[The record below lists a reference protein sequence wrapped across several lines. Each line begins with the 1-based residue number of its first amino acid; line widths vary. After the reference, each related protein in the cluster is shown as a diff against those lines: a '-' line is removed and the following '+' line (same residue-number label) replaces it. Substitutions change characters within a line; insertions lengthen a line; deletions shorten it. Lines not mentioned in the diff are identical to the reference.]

1 MKGRIKSLLLLLMTV
16 VLVGTSAGIEVIAKE
31 TVEASPKAAVATSK
45 PAVGWKKIG
54 KYTYYFNSKGKKEVN
69 KIVGSTKT
77 GYYYVDKQGKRVTT
91 KEVRQAVSFVRKY
104 TKPSWSK
111 SKKLKV
117 CYDKLWKKYPYKR
130 SYDGCSAKKMP
141 KFARDMFTK
150 KKGNCYRYASAFAY
164 IARVIGYDSRV
175 AVGKIGHRGG
185 GTTPHGW
192 TEIKSGR
199 KWKKCDANM
208 QRSYPKIN
216 CYMQTKYRFSR
227 QSCSKRYTL
236 KVSNGKV
243 SWK

>member
-1 MKGRIKSLLLLLMTV
+1 MKGRVKSLLLLLMTV
-16 VLVGTSAGIEVIAKE
+16 VLVGTSAGIEVVAKE
-31 TVEASPKAAVATSK
+31 PVKTSSGAAATNK
-45 PAVGWKKIG
+45 PVTGWKKIG

-175 AVGKIGHRGG
+175 AVGKIAHRGG

-192 TEIKSGR
+192 TEVKSGR